1 MKTSH
6 FEERS
11 VRHLGSPAT
20 RRREEAWYGE
30 SAQDGDDRFDSDV
43 AAAGL
48 VLSKDCPRAGGKPR
62 DGVAVSAS
70 GCAQNRPNPSA
81 GSGSNPA
88 IAPTGSGEVEDLGI
102 TLPVP
107 IRAGP
112 VSHSEPFRAVI
123 QAKLEQ
129 GLSAQRIYQ
138 DLAGENGFEGSYY
151 SVQRMVRALKAV
163 RPLPFRRMECAPGE
177 QAQIDFGTG
186 APIISPDGKR
196 RCTHVFRIVLSHSRK
211 AYSEVVYRQTTDAFI
226 GCIENAFR
234 CFGGVPRTLV
244 IDNLKAA
251 VSQADWFDPDL
262 NPKMRS
268 FCEHYGT
275 VLLPTRPYTPRHK
288 GKIDRSIGYV
298 KNNALKGRTF
308 KSLEEQN
315 RHLMDWERSVAD
327 TRIHGTTRQQASK
340 VFEEVERATLL
351 PLPVER
357 FPCFQ
362 EGRRKVNRDGHVEV
376 DKAYYSAP
384 PEYLGREVWVRWD
397 SHVVRIFNAQVQQI
411 AIHVRHEPGR
421 FSTQDRHIDPKKRSG
436 VERGS
441 AWLLSKAGLI
451 GPATAQWAEQMV
463 QQRGIEGVRVLMG
476 LLHLSRRHA
485 CELIEQACATATT
498 HGAYRLRT
506 VRELIKRQA
515 PRQERFEFIDEHPII
530 RSLTEYGAL
539 VHTSFN
545 KEPWR

>member
-1 MKTSH
+1 MANQLKMAMIGSILTLRQRGWSCRRIAR
-6 FEERS
+6 E
-11 VRHLGSPAT
+11 LGVH
-20 RRREEAWYGE
+20 RETVSRYL
-30 SAQDGDDRFDSDV
+30 RL
-43 AAAGL
+43 AA
-48 VLSKDCPRAGGKPR
+48 
-62 DGVAVSAS
+62 
-70 GCAQNRPNPSA
+70 AQNRPNPPA
-81 GSGSNPA
+81 GSESNPA
-88 IAPTGSGEVEDLGI
+88 IALTGSDPPKPANAPTGSEPPKPAIAPAGSGGVEDLGI
-102 TLPVP
+102 ALPVP

-112 VSHSEPFRAVI
+112 VSQCEPLRAVI
-123 QAKLEQ
+123 LAKLEQ

-138 DLAGENGFEGSYY
+138 DLVGENGFEGSYY

-186 APIISPDGKR
+186 APILTPEGQR
-196 RCTHVFRIVLSHSRK
+196 RRTHVFRIVLSHSRK
-211 AYSEVVYRQTTDAFI
+211 AYSEVVYRQATDAFI

-234 CFGGVPRTLV
+234 AFGGVPRTLV

-288 GKIDRSIGYV
+288 GKIERAIGYV

-340 VFEEVERATLL
+340 VFEEVERAALM

-397 SHVVRIFNAQVQQI
+397 SHVVRIFSPQLQQI

-421 FSTQDRHIDPKKRSG
+421 FSAQDGHIDPKKRSG
-436 VERGS
+436 IERGS
-441 AWLLSKAGLI
+441 AWLLSKVGLI
-451 GPATAQWAEQMV
+451 GPATSQWAEQMV

-476 LLHLSRRHA
+476 LLNLSRKHP
-485 CELIEQACATATT
+485 CELLEQACATAST

-530 RSLTEYGAL
+530 RSLSEYGEL
-539 VHTSFN
+539 VHTAFN
-545 KEPWR
+545 KEPWP